1 MHYLD
6 GEPMMVGDTVALG
19 DDRMGRVVCS
29 IDDGVFTDEHPE
41 SAWAYLG
48 RGVMI
53 DFPQWGLLHYQE
65 PDADLQLVCRGPA
78 SAL

>member
-1 MHYLD
+1 MI
-6 GEPMMVGDTVALG
+6 GDNVAL
-19 DDRMGRVVCS
+19 DDGRMGRVVCS
-29 IDDGVFTDEHPE
+29 IDDGVFTDKHPE

-53 DFPQWGLLHYQE
+53 DFPQWGLFHHQE

-78 SAL
+78 SVL

>member
-1 MHYLD
+1 MQYTD

-29 IDDGVFTDEHPE
+29 IDDGVYTNEHPE
-41 SAWAYLG
+41 SEWAYLG

-53 DFPQWGLLHYQE
+53 DFPQWGLIHYHE
-65 PDADLQLVCRGPA
+65 PDPDLQLVCRRVA
-78 SAL
+78 SGL

>member
-1 MHYLD
+1 MRYID
-6 GEPMMVGDTVALG
+6 DEPMMVGDSVALA
-19 DDRMGRVVCS
+19 DDPMGRVVCS
-29 IDDGVFTDEHPE
+29 IDDGVYTDEHPE

-53 DFPQWGLLHYQE
+53 DFPQWGLLHDQE
-65 PDADLQLVCRGPA
+65 PEADLQLVCRGPA